1 MFHSYVIKLGP
12 YPVHLS
18 FKEVT
23 VCAGHE
29 VLVEVV
35 YNSAM
40 IVGKPQVILGQQ
52 LRPHSMYSFMNS
64 IFCFN
69 EMLKYLLWNYIIK
82 LRTTQSKGGNKS
94 PLLGLLIVVGSAL

>member
-1 MFHSYVIKLGP
+1 MSLSKRKCLYLNNCLHSLSMLFHCYVNTLGP

-29 VLVEVV
+29 VLMEADN
-35 YNSAM
+35 NSAM

-52 LRPHSMYSFMNS
+52 LRSHSINILNS
-64 IFCFN
+64 ILILSNVKLC
-69 EMLKYLLWNYIIK
+69 IIK
-82 LRTTQSKGGNKS
+82 SLSDNNT
-94 PLLGLLIVVGSAL
+94 